1 MEATDTSIEAAA
13 ESLLA
18 PTNPKPEE
26 PETDEAEADPTDEAP
41 EEADADTD
49 EDEADERDDAE
60 SDAGDDSDT
69 DEDDDDAEDAGPET
83 LTDDTPITVKVDG
96 RDVTTTLADLK
107 RSYSGQAFIQ
117 QKMQENA
124 NAKKQIEGVYQ
135 QLQEERAKLAEFF
148 EQVKTGNTLQEPTP
162 PDEAML
168 DRDPIGYM
176 QKWGAYQKAKAQYD
190 QQQAQF
196 SEVAQQHTEA
206 QQRIFRQQLA
216 EEAERLK
223 AAIPEM
229 ADPEK
234 GTRLK
239 QAMVETARKAGYS
252 DEEVSQVFDHR
263 AILILDKARRWD
275 ELQAN
280 KGKAKKK
287 AEGARPVVKPGAT
300 PKTNP
305 QQAAREKARKRLSK
319 EKSVD
324 AAVELL
330 LNGD

>member
-18 PTNPKPEE
+18 PTNPETDE
-26 PETDEAEADPTDEAP
+26 PETEEEEADPTDEAP
-41 EEADADTD
+41 EEADADAD
-49 EDEADERDDAE
+49 EDEAEGEDDVEGDADE
-60 SDAGDDSDT
+60 DSDT
-69 DEDDDDAEDAGPET
+69 DDEEDAEGAGPEE
-83 LTDDTPITVKVDG
+83 LTDDTPVTVPVAGK
-96 RDVTTTLADLK
+96 DVATTLGDLK
-107 RSYSGQAFIQ
+107 RSFSGQAYIQ

-124 NAKKQIEGVYQ
+124 EAKKQIEGVYQ
-135 QLQEERAKLAEFF
+135 QLQEERAKLSDFF
-148 EQVKTGNTLQEPTP
+148 EQVQTGNLTQEPTP
-162 PDEAML
+162 PDRAML
-168 DRDPIGYM
+168 DKDPIGYM
-176 QKWGAYQKAKAQYD
+176 QKWGEYQEAKQAYD

-196 SEVAQQHTEA
+196 REVAEQQEQA
-206 QQRIFRQQLA
+206 QQAIQRQQLA
-216 EEAERLK
+216 QEAERLK
-223 AAIPEM
+223 AAIPEI

-239 QAMVETARKAGYS
+239 QAMAETARKAGYS
-252 DEEVSQVFDHR
+252 DEEVAQVFDHR

-275 ELQAN
+275 ELQAS

-287 AEGARPVVKPGAT
+287 AQGARPVVKPGAR

-305 QQAAREKARKRLSK
+305 DQAAREKARQRFTK

-330 LNGD
+330 LKGN